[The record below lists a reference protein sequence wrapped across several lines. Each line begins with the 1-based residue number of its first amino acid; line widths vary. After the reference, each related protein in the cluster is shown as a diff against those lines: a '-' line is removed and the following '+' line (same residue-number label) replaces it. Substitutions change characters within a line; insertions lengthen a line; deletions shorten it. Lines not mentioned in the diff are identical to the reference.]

1 MNTKRLLLLLSKFQ
15 DNTCSEQELQE
26 LEQWYENLNI
36 GNQHISDY
44 QNKKFSTEMIDEFK
58 SRLRNSPI
66 VVPFYRKTI
75 FKVAAVSIIAV
86 LTTAVIMV
94 YSYHANKIALAKN
107 ISNEKQDITPPK
119 ISKATITLANGQ
131 TILLDSLG
139 NDKLVKQEDV
149 NLVRSDDSQIIY
161 TGTSSNLVYN
171 TINNPRGSKVISLTL
186 NDGTKVWINSES
198 SLRFPIAFV
207 GNQRHVEIKGEAYF
221 EVAKDNNRKFIV
233 TSNEVSTEV
242 LGTHFNVNTYENE
255 QVVKITLLE
264 GAIKVRKGHIANIL
278 SPGQQAEVNSDIKVK
293 RDVDIDAVMSWKNG
307 FFNFSNTSVAEIMKQ
322 ISRWYDVEI
331 VYINEI
337 PKRHFGGEISREASL
352 KEVLII
358 LNKSKVKCKL
368 EEGKLIIE

>member
-15 DNTCSEQELQE
+15 DNTCSEEELQE

-44 QNKKFSTEMIDEFK
+44 QNQKFSTEMIDEFK

-86 LTTAVIMV
+86 LTTTVIMV

-255 QVVKITLLE
+255 QAVKITLLE
-264 GAIKVRKGHIANIL
+264 GAIKVRKGLIADIL
-278 SPGQQAEVNSDIKVK
+278 SPGQQAEVNSDIKVI

-307 FFNFSNTSVAEIMKQ
+307 FFYFSNTSVAEIMKQ

-352 KEVLII
+352 IEVLNI
-358 LNKSKVKCKL
+358 LNKSKVKCRL
-368 EEGKLIIE
+368 EGGKLIID